1 MNKNYIN
8 ELYEIKKEMDAKE
21 IERTDSLIL
30 NTEHEQQI
38 KKLKQKLKE
47 SEVQNYNLNECEDFK
62 KLIKEGKNIE
72 TIHREKFRDKGLY

>member
-62 KLIKEGKNIE
+62 KLIKEGKIIE
-72 TIHREKFRDKGLY
+72 TIHR